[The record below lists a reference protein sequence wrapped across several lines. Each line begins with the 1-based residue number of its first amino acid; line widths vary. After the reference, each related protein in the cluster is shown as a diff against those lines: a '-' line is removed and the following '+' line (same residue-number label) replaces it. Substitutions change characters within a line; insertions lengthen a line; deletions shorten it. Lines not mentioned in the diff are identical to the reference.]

1 MERFGCNRADAW
13 ELKKMGVE
21 DFAGLEYSEEGDFS
35 KAGLNNLEID
45 AVSRALVTYE
55 SCRSEWS
62 KSQLSPFVPKWM
74 RDRVARLPS
83 VNPTI
88 TQYMAPLRKAGKE
101 RAARKK
107 AAKAAAA
114 AKSK

>member
-13 ELKKMGVE
+13 ALKKMGVE
-21 DFAGLEYSEEGDFS
+21 DFAGLEYSEEGDFA

-62 KSQLSPFVPKWM
+62 KAKLSPFVPQWM
-74 RDRVARLPS
+74 RDRVARLPGI
-83 VNPTI
+83 NPAI
-88 TQYMAPLRKAGKE
+88 TQYMTPLRKAGKE

-114 AKSK
+114 AGK